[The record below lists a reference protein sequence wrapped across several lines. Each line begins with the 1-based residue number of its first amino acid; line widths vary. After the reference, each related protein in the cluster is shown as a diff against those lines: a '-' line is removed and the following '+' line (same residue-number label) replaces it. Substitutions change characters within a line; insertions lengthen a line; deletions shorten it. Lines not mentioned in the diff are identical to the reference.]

1 MACYEMIREIFNSCK
16 RNAMRDIFIDEVE
29 TDSPEAYV
37 KSMYESKE
45 AEISKSVSAEGAE
58 IYDVL
63 TKGMAE
69 RYSFTKLD

>member
-1 MACYEMIREIFNSCK
+1 
-16 RNAMRDIFIDEVE
+16 
-29 TDSPEAYV
+29 
-37 KSMYESKE
+37 MYESKE